1 MFDFFHKV
9 NYNTK
14 NMLIYS
20 IMKTQLTVIN
30 SGKNFENLQL
40 LLVKKQI
47 FLGLLMKKLDN
58 LNSQLTDMQD
68 EYERRIGSLI
78 RKERI
83 LDNEINR
90 YRKIKELIKKGLSL
104 ENAYIEVTKDEELF
118 QDKNI
123 KHDNDSYL
131 DIEDMNQAEKDIEN
145 ITRKLWKKLAW
156 LFHPDLSKN
165 DEDRKK
171 RENIMKQI
179 NNAYSEKNLI
189 ALKAIEERGLLE
201 IRELS
206 ASDDITTSIQD
217 IENALIRI
225 KNKFKEL
232 KESRWYV
239 WRNKTRKE
247 KNALFIDFERESIR
261 DVLRKEIIFETLKR
275 QLGIKD

>member
-1 MFDFFHKV
+1 
-9 NYNTK
+9 
-14 NMLIYS
+14 
-20 IMKTQLTVIN
+20 MKTQLTVIN

-206 ASDDITTSIQD
+206 AIADITTSIQD

-225 KNKFKEL
+225 ENKFKEL